1 MEKIIC
7 ICSKGHKLM
16 KSVQITDSNGE
27 RIFMLNNIILE
38 DIKYI
43 IKNINIKK
51 CEGKSF
57 FITGANGF
65 LARYMVEVLVYLN
78 EYVLNEK
85 CKIIALCRNKA
96 DAYIKFKEYINREY
110 FNLIFQRVEDKIE
123 YSDNVDYIIHAASR
137 ANTKEFGIN
146 PVGVLSANVIG
157 TYRLLE
163 YAKTKDI
170 ISFLFFSSGAVYGN
184 ANEAKEFIKE
194 TQFYSLDPLDIR
206 SCYAESKRMG
216 ENMCFSYYKQFN
228 IPTKIIR
235 ISHTYGP
242 GINLKDGRVFSDF
255 VNSILNNEDLVIK
268 SDGKAKRPF
277 CYISDAII
285 AFFLVL
291 FKGKNGEVYNMSNN
305 KCFLSINDLAHI
317 LVEKTFLE
325 KDLKVTNNINDTE
338 VRSTDKAQVSVDI
351 SKIKDLG
358 WNPKIGIEEGFKRT
372 VESFQIN

>member
-1 MEKIIC
+1 
-7 ICSKGHKLM
+7 
-16 KSVQITDSNGE
+16 
-27 RIFMLNNIILE
+27 MLNNIILE
-38 DIKYI
+38 DIEYI
-43 IKNINIKK
+43 VKNINVKK

-65 LARYMVEVLVYLN
+65 LARYMVEVLIYLN
-78 EYVLNEK
+78 EHILNEE
-85 CKIIALCRNKA
+85 CTIIALCRNKK
-96 DAYIKFKEYINREY
+96 DASEKFKEYINRKY
-110 FNLIFQRVEDKIE
+110 FKIIFQNVEEKIK
-123 YSDNVDYIIHAASR
+123 YNSNIDYIIHAASK

-184 ANEAKEFIKE
+184 IDETKEFVKE
-194 TQFYSLDPLDIR
+194 TQFYSLDPLDVR

-216 ENMCFSYYKQFN
+216 ENMAFSYYKQFN

-235 ISHTYGP
+235 IGHTYGP
-242 GINLKDGRVFSDF
+242 GINLEDGHVFSDF
-255 VNSILNNEDLVIK
+255 VNRILNNEDLVIK
-268 SDGKAKRPF
+268 SDGTAKRPF

-291 FKGKNGEVYNMSNN
+291 FKGKNGEAYNMSNN

-317 LVEKTFLE
+317 LVEKTFF
-325 KDLKVTNNINDTE
+325 KKGLKVINNTNDRDL
-338 VRSTDKAQVSVDI
+338 RSIDKAQVSVNI
-351 SKIKDLG
+351 GKITYLG
-358 WNPKIGIEEGFKRT
+358 WNPEIGIEEGFKRT
-372 VESFQIN
+372 VDSFQIN